1 MKFIYLADTHI
12 SGSDDAGYRKQP
24 RYLKYFPE
32 IIKCLENYIKEAG
45 DIDFIIHGGDMI
57 DKTTPEAIREAAD
70 LFGRLP
76 CPTYLALGNH
86 DLTTPDAVEMW
97 LVNAPQFFSE
107 GKTDFRLIKDG
118 VQIDVLLCHWGETP
132 AYWHPDIPQV
142 PWLSPQQ
149 IEQIANVDAKCH
161 TRIIVMHSPIYGIP
175 PEQYGGTEPI
185 HAPAGDFCEKLLPI
199 MNNASL
205 VLGAHNHMNM
215 VLTRDGCH
223 YITTAALSETPFE
236 FKVIEV
242 TDQKLSMQ
250 TITLNSS
257 VSFRGDY
264 DFEATYVQGRA
275 CDRNIESKNPK
286 NII

>member
-1 MKFIYLADTHI
+1 
-12 SGSDDAGYRKQP
+12 
-24 RYLKYFPE
+24 
-32 IIKCLENYIKEAG
+32 
-45 DIDFIIHGGDMI
+45 
-57 DKTTPEAIREAAD
+57 
-70 LFGRLP
+70 
-76 CPTYLALGNH
+76 
-86 DLTTPDAVEMW
+86 
-97 LVNAPQFFSE
+97 
-107 GKTDFRLIKDG
+107 
-118 VQIDVLLCHWGETP
+118 
-132 AYWHPDIPQV
+132 
-142 PWLSPQQ
+142 
-149 IEQIANVDAKCH
+149 
-161 TRIIVMHSPIYGIP
+161 
-175 PEQYGGTEPI
+175 
-185 HAPAGDFCEKLLPI
+185 